1 MARGSPWIVS
11 RITTLKPDVAQNSN
25 ALNNEHSFASVKK
38 NTLEDIQCSFQI
50 NHFHCKYFCKTF
62 LFDLPYIKKLLSKTA
77 YMLLFIESK
86 WCEEQFCVILRFVL
100 STHFLILKMLLILN
114 ENFNL

>member
-1 MARGSPWIVS
+1 MN
-11 RITTLKPDVAQNSN
+11 TF
-25 ALNNEHSFASVKK
+25 ALVKK

-77 YMLLFIESK
+77 YMLLLIESK

-100 STHFLILKMLLILN
+100 STHFLLLKMLLILN